1 MSIRAIIYLLF
12 IGASLTAQTP
22 VMIMGGGVAPPAE
35 ASGDSTI
42 LAEVW
47 YQFENNSADSS
58 GNAVDGTY
66 SGGYD
71 AGIYKQGSYGVEF
84 EASDIWTFDSFTLN
98 DTFDI
103 IFWYYHESA
112 ETESYTA
119 DLARRGNTTD
129 GWSLEFDQINGDVE
143 FHKFVS
149 GTDYEART
157 FNGLLDVW
165 HDDWLFVVIQV
176 SGPTIAIWLDNLNV
190 TNDVDPIVDDYQT
203 GVITMGATVNSTV
216 DSYQIYNFNTTP
228 EQRTYLMDHPE
239 QCLKSAD

>member
-42 LAEVW
+42 LAEAW
-47 YQFENNSADSS
+47 YQFENNAADSS
-58 GNAVDGTY
+58 GNAVNGTY
-66 SGGYD
+66 AGTYD
-71 AGIYKQGSYGVEF
+71 VGIYKQGSYGVEL
-84 EASDIWTFDSFTLN
+84 EASDIWTFDAFTLN

-103 IFWYYHESA
+103 VFWYYHESS

-149 GTDYEART
+149 STDYEART
-157 FNGLLDVW
+157 GNGLLPSW

-176 SGPTIAIWLDNLNV
+176 AGPSVIIWLDNTDYTSDGSTT
-190 TNDVDPIVDDYQT
+190 TNDYQT
-203 GVITMGATVNSTV
+203 GTINMGATVNSTV
-216 DSYQIYNFNTTP
+216 DSYQVYNFNMTS
-228 EQRTYLMDHPE
+228 EQRIYLMAHPE
-239 QCLKSAD
+239 ECLKSAD